1 MHFSTLMAGIFFE
14 LSSPLTELIIWI
26 APVGQWRA
34 QLSQLSPLEIGI
46 QFFLI
51 HTACPIWVE
60 LFSAL
65 SIGLIAPVGQTSPH
79 LVHSGLQYPLSKERV
94 GCISVERS
102 VEGRSTS
109 LGHAETQ
116 SWHAVQ
122 LWDILHADC
131 EPGGV
136 MAVSRSGACFSSMAA
151 NPPSTFFFS
160 CAKARELVANA
171 TPVKKERREASGA
184 LSS

>member
-102 VEGRSTS
+102 VDGRNTS

-122 LWDILHADC
+122 LWAILHADC

-136 MAVSRSGACFSSMAA
+136 MAVSRFGACFSSMAA